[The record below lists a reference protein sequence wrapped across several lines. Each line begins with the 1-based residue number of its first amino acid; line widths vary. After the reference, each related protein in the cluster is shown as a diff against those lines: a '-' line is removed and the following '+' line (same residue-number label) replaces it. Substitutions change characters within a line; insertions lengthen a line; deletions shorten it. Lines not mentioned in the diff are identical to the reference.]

1 MIIFKGIQEEKSMIS
16 LFDELA
22 EKIRQD
28 PSLTRRS
35 GPRQDIGLLLYTERD
50 AINRLWKAADQCAA
64 QSDTTELDG
73 LRETVDKLRY
83 LFGERKDG

>member
-1 MIIFKGIQEEKSMIS
+1 MIS

-50 AINRLWKAADQCAA
+50 AINRLWKAGDQFAADHCVAHP
-64 QSDTTELDG
+64 DTREIAE
-73 LRETVDKLRY
+73 LREAVDKLRH
-83 LFGERKDG
+83 LFGERKGG

>member
-1 MIIFKGIQEEKSMIS
+1 MIS

-28 PSLTRRS
+28 PSLTGRS

-50 AINRLWKAADQCAA
+50 AIDRLWKVADHCVAHP
-64 QSDTTELDG
+64 DTVELAE
-73 LRETVDKLRY
+73 LREAVDKLRH
-83 LFGERKDG
+83 LFGERKGG